1 MAEKLTP
8 IEGMQTNWAGL
19 WYHPEYNGFSSGC
32 IDLSALR
39 KFKGQVRLYVRKNK
53 YYNDGENGRPNYCFC
68 LKDASSP
75 TFTELSIEEDDNKI
89 ARLAEIMRQGRDNDA
104 PPGYQS
110 VARCQELMHEA
121 ISLIEEITGEKWE
134 FTATTWR

>member
-53 YYNDGENGRPNYCFC
+53 YYNDGENSRPNYCFC

-89 ARLAEIMRQGRDNDA
+89 ARLARLMYEGRTNTT
-104 PPGYQS
+104 PGMTE
-110 VARCQELMHEA
+110 ALFEEA
-121 ISLIEEITGEKWE
+121 ISIIEEITGEKWE
-134 FTATTWR
+134 FTATTWG